1 MAIKRLDIVF
11 VNRFI
16 MMLFRMLLILVSV
29 WKHEPKTN
37 FLEVDGYSE
46 KVTPL
51 RVFAVGEVTLSLIS
65 KYLTKCLTKVVLP
78 EPKSPLR

>member
-46 KVTPL
+46 KVTP
-51 RVFAVGEVTLSLIS
+51 
-65 KYLTKCLTKVVLP
+65 
-78 EPKSPLR
+78 